1 MENTISI
8 KGVMVMPE
16 KTQAFSN
23 YRWVI
28 LLLVSIINFMFN
40 ACQFQV
46 AALAYELIP
55 QYGLTPSQ
63 YSSILNAPMLA
74 AVFFCL
80 FAGSLGDRFGIKR
93 VISVG
98 LLIGTTALFLRVLAD
113 NYLELFL
120 CMLMM
125 GLLMPFVGANFAKL
139 VGLWF
144 PKEQI
149 GVAFGIFFFI
159 GMAGNTVS
167 LNVTTYFPSISSAFL
182 TSAFLMLALC
192 LIWIILAKEK
202 PAGVSLPPPMPLIR
216 YTKVAIRSKNVWLGG
231 FLAMLYMGAT
241 LSFTG
246 FLPAALNSVHGI
258 SPSAAGFWTSVFTLG
273 NMIGGFI
280 GPLLVDRIGTMKPVI
295 IALAITGAAF
305 TFLSWITP
313 VGALMGIFLLLG
325 GTLTGAILPNIN
337 TLPLRFKEIGPVY
350 AGSAGGIINM
360 MQVSGAFFIPTF
372 VISAIAGQNYD
383 LLFILASLAFFLIAP
398 VTIFLPTIRLREKSQ
413 NSKFETVSK

>member
-1 MENTISI
+1 
-8 KGVMVMPE
+8 MP
-16 KTQAFSN
+16 KMSQTFSK

-28 LLLVSIINFMFN
+28 LFLVAIINFTFN

-46 AALAYELIP
+46 AALAYKLIP
-55 QYGLTPSQ
+55 EYGLTPSQ
-63 YSSILNAPMLA
+63 YASVLNAPMLV

-93 VISVG
+93 VISAG

-120 CMLMM
+120 SMLMM
-125 GLLMPFVGANFAKL
+125 GLIMPFVGANFAKL

-144 PKEQI
+144 PKKQI
-149 GVAFGIFFFI
+149 GLAFGIFFFI

-167 LNVTTYFPSISSAFL
+167 LIVTTYFPSIFSAFL
-182 TSAFLMLALC
+182 TSAFVMMALC
-192 LIWIILAKEK
+192 ILWIILARDK
-202 PAGVSLPPPMPLIR
+202 PAGVSLPPPMPLKN
-216 YTKVAIRSKNVWLGG
+216 YTKAAARSKNVWLGG

-246 FLPAALNSVHGI
+246 FLPAALNSVHGL
-258 SPSAAGFWTSVFTLG
+258 SPSTAGFWTSVFTLG

-280 GPLLVDRIGTMKPVI
+280 GPLLVDRVGTMKPVI
-295 IALAITGAAF
+295 IILALTGAAF
-305 TFLSWITP
+305 TYLSWISP
-313 VGALMGIFLLLG
+313 VGVLMGLSLLLG

-350 AGSAGGIINM
+350 AGSAGGIIAT
-360 MQVSGAFFIPTF
+360 MQVTGAFFIPTF
-372 VISAIAGQNYD
+372 VISTIAGQNYN
-383 LLFILASLAFFLIAP
+383 LLFILASLAFLLIAP
-398 VTIFLPTIRLREKSQ
+398 VTTLLPTIRLREKSQ
-413 NSKFETVSK
+413 SATFKAASK

>member
-1 MENTISI
+1 
-8 KGVMVMPE
+8 MP
-16 KTQAFSN
+16 KMPQTFSN

-28 LLLVSIINFMFN
+28 LFLVAMINFVFN

-46 AALAYELIP
+46 AALAYKLIP
-55 QYGLTPSQ
+55 EYGLTPSQ
-63 YSSILNAPMLA
+63 YASVLNAPMLV

-120 CMLMM
+120 SMLIM
-125 GLLMPFVGANFAKL
+125 GLIMPFVGANFAKL

-144 PKEQI
+144 PKKQI
-149 GVAFGIFFFI
+149 GLAFGIFFFI

-167 LNVTTYFPSISSAFL
+167 LNVTTYFPSIFSAFL
-182 TSAFLMLALC
+182 TSAFVMLALC
-192 LIWIILAKEK
+192 ILWIILARDK
-202 PAGVSLPPPMPLIR
+202 PAGVSLPPPMPLKN
-216 YTKVAIRSKNVWLGG
+216 YTKVAARSKNVWLGG

-258 SPSAAGFWTSVFTLG
+258 SPSVAGFWTSIFTLG
-273 NMIGGFI
+273 NMIGGFV
-280 GPLLVDRIGTMKPVI
+280 GPLLVDRVGTMKPVI
-295 IALAITGAAF
+295 IILAITGAAF
-305 TFLSWITP
+305 TYLSWISP
-313 VGALMGIFLLLG
+313 VGVIMGISLLLG
-325 GTLTGAILPNIN
+325 GTLTGTILPNIN

-350 AGSAGGIINM
+350 AGSAGGIIAT
-360 MQVSGAFFIPTF
+360 MQVAGAFFIPTF
-372 VISAIAGQNYD
+372 IISTIAGQNYN
-383 LLFILASLAFFLIAP
+383 LLFILASLTFLLIAP
-398 VTIFLPTIRLREKSQ
+398 VTILLPTIRLREKKQ
-413 NSKFETVSK
+413 NATFKAASK